1 MSSKV
6 RKTKELREF
15 SPILIRNGYTYARAK
30 GSHYI
35 YVNRE
40 TGHVITVNKDL
51 NRMVRARLIKENNL
65 V

>member
-15 SPILIRNGYTYARAK
+15 SPILLRNGYVYARCK
-30 GSHYI
+30 GSHFIYI
-35 YVNRE
+35 NRM
-40 TGHVITVNKDL
+40 TGRHISVNKDL
-51 NRMVRARLIKENNL
+51 NREVRSRLIKENAL